1 MPRRRWWRAAQESI
15 RPSETGATA
24 SQARRQTES
33 PAAYNVK
40 VGPVGVDVSAS
51 VDVEAMDNVGL
62 SEKDRQGDLILR
74 PRINFDS
81 EWKVSALNT
90 FRFNV
95 GIGYSEYTQHS
106 NLNTRAVLLDPGSQ
120 MAFDVYVGG
129 VLKLNFHD
137 RFSIVQNPI
146 DEPTLSNVARF
157 DRFQNSAG
165 VTGTIDLN
173 DLKFVLGYD
182 HFTYHTLD
190 SQFDTLDRQEEQF
203 FGSASLLVN
212 DALTVGVDASAALV
226 NYRLNFNNNGTTYS
240 AGPFHRGGAFT
251 LHQAAH

>member
-1 MPRRRWWRAAQESI
+1 M
-15 RPSETGATA
+15 
-24 SQARRQTES
+24 
-33 PAAYNVK
+33 K

-51 VDVEAMDNVGL
+51 VDVEAVDNVGL

-120 MAFDVYVGG
+120 IAFDVYVGG

-173 DLKFVLGYD
+173 DLKIVLGYD

-203 FGSASLLVN
+203 FGSAGLLVN
-212 DALTVGVDASAALV
+212 DALTVGLDAQRGARELPAELQQRRNHLQRGAV
-226 NYRLNFNNNGTTYS
+226 
-240 AGPFHRGGAFT
+240 HRGGAFA
-251 LHQAAH
+251 LYQSALERRLSRNAVR